1 MVGSLIGIV
10 VKPPGPIFAF
20 AIVAALYGADG
31 QAIATLLP
39 LGVYEMRGTYVGM
52 LPCSNCAG
60 IWTKVTLEDPGVNAG
75 QVSGKFTMLQ
85 SFTGGALRRKTV
97 VIRGRWFVV
106 NHRTDGGYQESGAIE
121 LLPEQ
126 PDGTPSSPRFFKCV
140 LGQKLEALDRAKQP
154 ITNARPH
161 TLYRNVRH
169 RYT

>member
-75 QVSGKFTMLQ
+75 QGSGKFT
-85 SFTGGALRRKTV
+85 SCKVSPA
-97 VIRGRWFVV
+97 GRFVV
-106 NHRTDGGYQESGAIE
+106 RQSLSEEDG
-121 LLPEQ
+121 LW
-126 PDGTPSSPRFFKCV
+126 
-140 LGQKLEALDRAKQP
+140 
-154 ITNARPH
+154 
-161 TLYRNVRH
+161 
-169 RYT
+169 